1 MFSIGPGNRWKC
13 RRGATKGPNEEHRP
27 CAPQQWNSGLRQ
39 NSNHIAVHIPHKKRC
54 HPFSFNEYNIL
65 NTFSVL
71 PADCF
76 AFVGIREEN
85 LAKLIQHANIQED
98 SNIIY
103 NLQNLGCN
111 ILAGVNFL
119 NCRLVTLSL
128 LLQFKCA
135 FFFFRVA
142 MLENLCLS
150 GRSEQRAHISSQDG
164 LPSSRILWRYWYH
177 KFLIQLLTGS
187 PATAFDMSLC
197 MIERYWRQTGQK
209 AVAIYLWSCSHQHK
223 SDYSQVWVK
232 NKQINTLVRFLE
244 YAKRFV

>member
-13 RRGATKGPNEEHRP
+13 RRGAIKGPNEEHRP
-27 CAPQQWNSGLRQ
+27 CAPQQWYSGLRQ

-54 HPFSFNEYNIL
+54 HPFSFNQYNIL

-76 AFVGIREEN
+76 VFVGIREEN

-135 FFFFRVA
+135 FFFLGSQCWKIFAWAEGANR
-142 MLENLCLS
+142 E
-150 GRSEQRAHISSQDG
+150 HISALKMD
-164 LPSSRILWRYWYH
+164 SRHQGYYGGIDTISFWYSCLLVPLLQHLTWVCLW
-177 KFLIQLLTGS
+177 
-187 PATAFDMSLC
+187 
-197 MIERYWRQTGQK
+197 
-209 AVAIYLWSCSHQHK
+209 
-223 SDYSQVWVK
+223 
-232 NKQINTLVRFLE
+232 
-244 YAKRFV
+244 